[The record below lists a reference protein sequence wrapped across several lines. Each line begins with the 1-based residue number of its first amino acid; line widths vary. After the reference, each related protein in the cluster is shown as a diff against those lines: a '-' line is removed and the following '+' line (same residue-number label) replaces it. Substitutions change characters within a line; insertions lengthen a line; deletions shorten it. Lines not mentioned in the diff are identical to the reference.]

1 MNFRQVLLILRLRWW
16 LVLLV
21 FTLVV
26 AGTAGVSMYLPKK
39 YEANTTL
46 LLDVKTDPLLAT
58 LMPSLATPGYIATQT
73 EIIQSDRIAGRV
85 VKMLGLAQNAA
96 AVAQWREETEGRVP
110 LDKYFGDMMQRGL
123 RVEPGKG
130 STVMTIGFAA
140 ADPKFAAAA
149 ANTFARAYIDLGVEL
164 RVGPAREY
172 AGFFDERAKTLRSD
186 VEAAQSKLSDFQQKK
201 GILVSAER
209 LDMEM
214 ARLTSLETAVA
225 GAMADSAETSSRQRN
240 AGTETSVDVQ
250 QSAAVQSLKG
260 ELARAE
266 TKLIE
271 ISTNFGSNHPQRI
284 QLDAQIAELKQ
295 QIASEMRRVSGATS
309 NVNRI
314 AGQRIGEL
322 RALAAAQKRTV
333 LSMRAERDEAS
344 LLLKEL
350 ETAQRAYEAVAQR
363 RTQLANESQADQ
375 AAARVLSPAV
385 EPLKHSF
392 PNIPKNIA
400 AAVVVG
406 LLLAV
411 GAALGWE
418 MLDRRI
424 RSEADMH
431 ADESIPLL
439 GVMSSSPTR
448 TQVRRL
454 PPPQPRPPMPPRLT
468 LEGGSTR

>member
-1 MNFRQVLLILRLRWW
+1 MNLRQILLILRLRWW

-26 AGTAGVSMYLPKK
+26 AGTAGVSMFLPKK
-39 YEANTTL
+39 YQANTTL

-85 VKMLGLAQNAA
+85 VKMLGLAQNPA
-96 AVAQWREETEGRVP
+96 AVAQWRDDTEGRIP

-123 RVEPGKG
+123 LVEPGRG
-130 STVMTIGFAA
+130 STIMTIGFTAT
-140 ADPKFAAAA
+140 DPKFAAAA

-172 AGFFDERAKTLRSD
+172 AGFFDERFKTLRSD
-186 VEAAQSKLSDFQQKK
+186 VEAAQAKLSAYQQKK

-214 ARLTSLETAVA
+214 SRLTSLETALA
-225 GAMADSAETSSRQRN
+225 GAMADSAETSSRSRN

-250 QSAAVQSLKG
+250 QSGAVQGLKG

-266 TKLIE
+266 NKLTE
-271 ISTNFGSNHPQRI
+271 VSTNYGSNHPIRI
-284 QLDAQIAELKQ
+284 QVEAQIAEIRQ
-295 QIASEMRRVSGATS
+295 QITNEMRRVSGATS

-322 RALAAAQKRTV
+322 RSLVETQKRSV
-333 LSMRAERDEAS
+333 FGMRAERDEAS
-344 LLLKEL
+344 LMLKEL
-350 ETAQRAYEAVAQR
+350 ETAQRAYETVAQR
-363 RTQLANESQADQ
+363 RSQLANESQADQ

-392 PNIPKNIA
+392 PNIPKNMV
-400 AAVVVG
+400 AAVIVG
-406 LLLAV
+406 LLLGL

-424 RSEADMH
+424 RSEADMQVG
-431 ADESIPLL
+431 EGIPLL

-454 PPPQPRPPMPPRLT
+454 APAAPRPPMPPRLT
-468 LEGGSTR
+468 FDEGSR

>member
-21 FTLVV
+21 FALVV
-26 AGTAGVSMYLPKK
+26 AGTAVASMYLPKK
-39 YEANTTL
+39 YQAHTTL

-58 LMPSLATPGYIATQT
+58 LMPSLATPGYIATQI
-73 EIIQSDRIAGRV
+73 EIVQSDRIAGRV

-96 AVAQWREETEGRVP
+96 AVAQWRQETEGRIP
-110 LDKYFGDMMQRGL
+110 LDKYFGDQMQKGL
-123 RVEPGKG
+123 LVEAGKG
-130 STVMTIGFAA
+130 STILTVGFTAS
-140 ADPKFAAAA
+140 DPKFAAAA
-149 ANTFARAYIDLGVEL
+149 ANTFARAFIDLSVEL

-172 AGFFDERAKTLRSD
+172 AGFFDERAKALRTD
-186 VEAAQSKLSDFQQKK
+186 LEAAQAKLSAYQQKK

-214 ARLTSLETAVA
+214 SRLTSLETALA
-225 GAMADSAETSSRQRN
+225 GAIADSAETSSRSRN

-250 QSAAVQSLKG
+250 QSAAVQGLKS
-260 ELARAE
+260 ELARAQ

-322 RALAAAQKRTV
+322 RSLVETQKRSV
-333 LSMRAERDEAS
+333 FGMRSERDEAS

-350 ETAQRAYEAVAQR
+350 ETAQRAYETVAQR
-363 RTQLANESQADQ
+363 RSQLANESQADQ
-375 AAARVLSPAV
+375 ASARVLSPAV
-385 EPLKHSF
+385 EPLTHSS
-392 PNIPKNIA
+392 PNIPKNIV

-406 LLLAV
+406 LLLGL

-431 ADESIPLL
+431 VGNGIPVL
-439 GVMSSSPTR
+439 GVMSSSASRP
-448 TQVRRL
+448 QVRRL
-454 PPPQPRPPMPPRLT
+454 APPAPRPPMPPRLT
-468 LEGGSTR
+468 LEGGPR

>member
-1 MNFRQVLLILRLRWW
+1 MNLRQVLLILRLRWW

-21 FTLVV
+21 FALVV
-26 AGTAGVSMYLPKK
+26 AGTAGASIYLPKK
-39 YEANTTL
+39 YQAHTTL

-58 LMPSLATPGYIATQT
+58 LMPSLATPGYIATQI

-96 AVAQWREETEGRVP
+96 AVAQWREETEGRIP
-110 LDKYFGDMMQRGL
+110 LDKYFGDQMQKGL
-123 RVEPGKG
+123 QVEAGKG
-130 STVMTIGFAA
+130 STILTVGFTAS
-140 ADPKFAAAA
+140 DPKFAAAA
-149 ANTFARAYIDLGVEL
+149 ANTFARAFIDLSVEL

-172 AGFFDERAKTLRSD
+172 AGFFDERSKALRAD
-186 VEAAQSKLSDFQQKK
+186 LEAAQAKLSAYQQKK

-209 LDMEM
+209 LDMELS
-214 ARLTSLETAVA
+214 RLTSLETALA
-225 GAMADSAETSSRQRN
+225 GAIADSAETSSRSRN

-250 QSAAVQSLKG
+250 QSAAVQGLKA

-271 ISTNFGSNHPQRI
+271 VSTNFGSNHPQRI
-284 QLDAQIAELKQ
+284 QLEAQIAELKQ
-295 QIASEMRRVSGATS
+295 QISSEMRRVSGATS

-350 ETAQRAYEAVAQR
+350 ETAQRAYETVAQR

-375 AAARVLSPAV
+375 ASARVLSPAV
-385 EPLKHSF
+385 EPLTHSF
-392 PNIPKNIA
+392 PNIPKNIV

-406 LLLAV
+406 LLLGL

-424 RSEADMH
+424 RSEADMVVG
-431 ADESIPLL
+431 EGVPLL
-439 GVMSSSPTR
+439 GVMSSSASR
-448 TQVRRL
+448 VQVRRL
-454 PPPQPRPPMPPRLT
+454 APPAPRPPMPPRLT
-468 LEGGSTR
+468 LEGGTR

>member
-1 MNFRQVLLILRLRWW
+1 MTLRQMLLILRLRWW

-21 FTLVV
+21 FILVIV
-26 AGTAGVSMYLPKK
+26 GTAGVSMLLPKK
-39 YEANTTL
+39 YNAHTTL
-46 LLDVKTDPLLAT
+46 LLDVKADPLLAT

-110 LDKYFGDMMQRGL
+110 LDKYFGDLMQKGL
-123 RVEPGKG
+123 QVEPGKG
-130 STVMTIGFAA
+130 STVMTIAFSA

-172 AGFFDERAKTLRSD
+172 AGFFDERSKALRTD
-186 VEAAQSKLSDFQQKK
+186 LEAAQAKLSAFQQKK

-214 ARLTSLETAVA
+214 ARLTSLETALA

-240 AGTETSVDVQ
+240 AGTENSVDVQ
-250 QSAAVQSLKG
+250 QSAAVQGLKG

-266 TKLIE
+266 TRLIE
-271 ISTNFGSNHPQRI
+271 VSTNYGSNHPLRI
-284 QLDAQIAELKQ
+284 QLEAQIAELKQ
-295 QIASEMRRVSGATS
+295 QISREMRRVSGATS

-322 RALAAAQKRTV
+322 RALVETQKRSV
-333 LSMRAERDEAS
+333 FGMRTERDEAS

-350 ETAQRAYEAVAQR
+350 ETAQRAYETVAQR
-363 RTQLANESQADQ
+363 RSQLANESQADQ
-375 AAARVLSPAV
+375 ASARVLSPAV
-385 EPLKHSF
+385 EPLTHSS
-392 PNIPKNIA
+392 PNIPKNIV
-400 AAVVVG
+400 AAVVIG
-406 LLLAV
+406 LLLGV

-418 MLDRRI
+418 MLDRRV
-424 RSEADMH
+424 RSEADLYVG
-431 ADESIPLL
+431 DGVPVL
-439 GVMSSSPTR
+439 GVMSSRASRSQPM
-448 TQVRRL
+448 RRL
-454 PPPQPRPPMPPRLT
+454 PPTYRRAQMPPQLT
-468 LEGGSTR
+468 LDGGS